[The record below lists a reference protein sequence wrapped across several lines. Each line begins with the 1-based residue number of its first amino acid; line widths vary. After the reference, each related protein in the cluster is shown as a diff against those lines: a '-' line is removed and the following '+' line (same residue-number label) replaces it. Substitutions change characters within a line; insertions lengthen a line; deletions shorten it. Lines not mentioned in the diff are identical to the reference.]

1 MPTPVIHTKPG
12 EHIVAMFSTHHLYQY
27 LPATYNSLLA
37 YNPDV
42 HVYLFIE
49 HDKLPYKTP
58 ANVTCVNITGQDLF
72 SETGPNY
79 HSRYTYMILLKAAMT
94 KIFPDAHRL
103 VILDVDT
110 ITYDSISALWDYDL
124 TYANFAAVIEPNGSK
139 IRGVPYPNFG
149 LVLLNLDMLHAS
161 GKDDEIIHL
170 LNTHKYDFPE
180 QDAFVQVCGNRF
192 DPLPPE
198 YNDTRY
204 SYNVTGT
211 PTRTIVRHFAGLHA
225 DVFSQLDVVQ
235 YWLKHTSPPPRYVV
249 YAGDHRVQNMMI
261 DSAKSL
267 LANTKVDKIF
277 LLTDNDDIAQNLPP
291 IFQCINVS
299 AQDIF
304 PNDGPNIMPYY
315 GYMTTLRAGLTRILP
330 DYVGTVLW
338 LDPDTVVVDDIS
350 DIWNTEITYQ
360 YFAAVE
366 EVRNHNHTL
375 KPYYNAGV
383 MLMNL
388 RKLRDDG
395 MDQKII
401 DEINQ
406 QHYEHLEQDVLN
418 YLCFK
423 HIRRLPSCYS
433 DSYVS
438 EPCKHPRIKHFLA
451 QAKRDFIPA
460 IIPYDK
466 PFEDILN
473 AWYDGQ

>member
-110 ITYDSISALWDYDL
+110 ITCDSISALWDYDL
-124 TYANFAAVIEPNGSK
+124 TYAHFASVIEPNGSK
-139 IRGVPYPNFG
+139 IRGIPYPNFG
-149 LVLLNLDMLHAS
+149 LVLLNLDKLRAS

-170 LNTHKYDFPE
+170 LNTRKYDFPE
-180 QDAFVQVCGNRF
+180 QDAFAQVCGNRF
-192 DPLPPE
+192 DPLPAD
-198 YNDTRY
+198 YNNTQY
-204 SYNVTGT
+204 GFNVTGET
-211 PTRTIVRHFAGLHA
+211 THTIILHFAGFSA
-225 DVFSQLDVVQ
+225 DVWSQFDITR
-235 YWLKHTSPPPRYVV
+235 YWLTHTTPPPRYVV
-249 YAGDHRVQNMMI
+249 YASDHRVQNMMI
-261 DSAKSL
+261 ASAKSL
-267 LANTKVDKIF
+267 IAHTKVDKIF
-277 LLTDNDDIAQNLPP
+277 LLVDNDDIGKTLPQ

-299 AQDIF
+299 SQSIF
-304 PNDGPNIMPYY
+304 PVPGPNIMPFY

-330 DYVGTVLW
+330 QDIDTVLW
-338 LDPDTVVVDDIS
+338 LDPDTVVTDDIS
-350 DIWNTEITYQ
+350 DLWNIDITNH

-366 EVRNHNHTL
+366 EVRNHDHTL
-375 KPYYNAGV
+375 KPYFNAGV

-388 RKLRDDG
+388 RKFREDG
-395 MDQKII
+395 MDQKVI
-401 DEINQ
+401 DSINTTP
-406 QHYEHLEQDVLN
+406 YKHLEQDALN
-418 YLCFK
+418 YLCSL
-423 HIRRLPSCYS
+423 HIRRLPSFYS

-438 EPCKHPRIKHFLA
+438 EPCERPRIKHFLA
-451 QAKRDFIPA
+451 QAKRDFAPA
-460 IIPYDK
+460 AAPYERMSWEELLDNYTGK
-466 PFEDILN
+466 
-473 AWYDGQ
+473 